1 MTPIRVEAPSVEPV
15 TLAEMRAYLRLDP
28 DDGGAEDGL
37 IAALIAAARVALEQE
52 TRRILVPGRFRLSLA
67 DWPPGDLPLPLSPVT
82 GLLRAGLAGRD
93 GGVTD
98 LAPGRVQLRGDGLEV
113 AALGSLR
120 LHDEP
125 PRGSLPVYAMFG
137 DAEIRDASVD
147 GAERQAHTL
156 ALVVFAKPG
165 SSRTALDTAARMAA
179 LLTGTDLVLTGHALV
194 TCRVLALAATRD
206 PLSGEARAT
215 LTLQAVT
222 ETA

>member
-1 MTPIRVEAPSVEPV
+1 VNP
-15 TLAEMRAYLRLDP
+15 
-28 DDGGAEDGL
+28 
-37 IAALIAAARVALEQE
+37 AA
-52 TRRILVPGRFRLSLA
+52 S
-67 DWPPGDLPLPLSPVT
+67 DPLSP
-82 GLLRAGLAGRD
+82 LLAMRAAILARLSAD
-93 GGVTD
+93 PA
-98 LAPGRVQLRGDGLEV
+98 LARLMG
-113 AALGSLR
+113 GSLR

-165 SSRTALDTAARMAA
+165 SSRTALDAAARMAA